1 MKMMIIINQIKHLK
15 QIRKMEEN
23 QKMHGFQV
31 MMMKMDQVKKKF
43 KKIETTK
50 CQTSEDGEKNS
61 DDDNDDGKNLLI
73 NQ

>member
-1 MKMMIIINQIKHLK
+1 
-15 QIRKMEEN
+15 MEEN

-73 NQ
+73 NQWI